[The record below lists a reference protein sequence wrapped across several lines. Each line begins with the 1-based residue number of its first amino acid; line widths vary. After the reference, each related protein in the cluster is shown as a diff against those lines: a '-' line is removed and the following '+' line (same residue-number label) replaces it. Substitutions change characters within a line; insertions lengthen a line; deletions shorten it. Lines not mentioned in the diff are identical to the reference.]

1 MALVNL
7 TADISSYILDI
18 NNPVGR
24 SAYRLYVNSELMTER
39 TWIWADQSIIK
50 EILWVD
56 IDNTDQHTINLEQ
69 IYSHRKDPNILISMS
84 HLDVLTHQFEI
95 LNSDSNSITFRI
107 V

>member
-18 NNPVGR
+18 NNSVKR
-24 SAYRLYVNSELMTER
+24 TTYRLYVNSELMTER
-39 TWIWADQSIIK
+39 TWIWADKSIIK

-56 IDNTDQHTINLEQ
+56 IDINNRHCIHLEQ
-69 IYSHRKDPNILISMS
+69 VFLPSDHNRIIGISN
-84 HLDVLTHQFEI
+84 LDVLTHQFEI
-95 LNSDSNSITFRI
+95 LNSDSNSMTFRI